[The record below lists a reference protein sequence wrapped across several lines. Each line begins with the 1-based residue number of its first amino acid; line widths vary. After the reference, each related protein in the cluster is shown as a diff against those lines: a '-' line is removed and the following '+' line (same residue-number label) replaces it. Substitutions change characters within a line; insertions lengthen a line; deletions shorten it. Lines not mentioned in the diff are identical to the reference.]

1 MKNPLRG
8 IIPPMVTPLKDNDIL
23 DVEGLERLIEHI
35 ISGGVHGLFLLGTTG
50 EGPNLSYR
58 IRQELIQ
65 RTCNQIAGR
74 VPVLVG
80 ISDTSSTESIRLAE
94 KSAEYGA
101 DAVVSSPPY
110 YFKLQQSELI
120 NYFND
125 LANRLPL
132 PLFLYN
138 MPSLTKVYLEPDT
151 VKELSNNSQVVGLKD
166 SSGDS
171 VYFQTLVHAMKDR
184 PDFPLFVGPDVITAE
199 SVLMGGHGGV
209 NGGAN
214 LFPHL
219 YVALYEA
226 ALNRNFERLL
236 PIQEKIRQ
244 LWTDLY
250 YLIPSGS
257 CHLAGIKCALS
268 IMGICNDFI
277 ATPFSKLND
286 AKRVLAKKHLE
297 EFDYKN
303 LL

>member
-1 MKNPLRG
+1 MKHPLRG
-8 IIPPMVTPLKDNDIL
+8 IIPPMVTPLKDNDTL

-35 ISGGVHGLFLLGTTG
+35 ISGGVHGLFILGTTG
-50 EGPNLSYR
+50 EGPNLSFR

-65 RTCNQIAGR
+65 RTCDQIAGR

-80 ISDTSSTESIRLAE
+80 ITDTSATESMRLAK

-110 YFKLQQSELI
+110 YFKLQQSELVS
-120 NYFND
+120 YYQD
-125 LANRLPL
+125 LANNLPL

-138 MPSLTKVYLEPDT
+138 MPSLTKVYFEPDT
-151 VKELSNNSQVVGLKD
+151 VRQIASNNRVVGLKD

-171 VYFQTLVHAMKDR
+171 VYFQTLVYTMRDR

-199 SVLMGGHGGV
+199 TILMGGSGGV

-214 LFPHL
+214 LFPKL
-219 YVALYEA
+219 YVAMYEA
-226 ALNRNFERLL
+226 AVNRDFERLM
-236 PIQEKIRQ
+236 PIQEKIRRI
-244 LWTDLY
+244 WSTLY
-250 YLIPSGS
+250 YLTNSGT

-268 IMGICNDFI
+268 IMGICNDFV
-277 ATPFSKLND
+277 ASPFRKLNKD
-286 AKRVLAKKHLE
+286 ERASAQKYLE
-297 EFDYKN
+297 ELDYKN